1 MTGRQA
7 CLPGKT
13 ISTNVA
19 DIKKLKASEGSD
31 IKIHG
36 SGKLAQ
42 ALFKHDL
49 VDELCL
55 MTFPILPGSG
65 KRLFGKGEDSQ
76 RSYFLRW

>member
-1 MTGRQA
+1 MTGGQA

-36 SGKLAQ
+36 NGKLAQ
-42 ALFKHDL
+42 AQ
-49 VDELCL
+49 
-55 MTFPILPGSG
+55 
-65 KRLFGKGEDSQ
+65 SQ
-76 RSYFLRW
+76 IK